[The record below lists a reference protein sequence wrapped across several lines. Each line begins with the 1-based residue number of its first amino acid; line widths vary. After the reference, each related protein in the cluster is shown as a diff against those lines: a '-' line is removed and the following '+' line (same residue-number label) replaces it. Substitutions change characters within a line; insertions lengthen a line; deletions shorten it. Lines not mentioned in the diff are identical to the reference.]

1 MPKSKQILLS
11 DEEKDHLKHQLTDP
25 QATPRQKLR
34 ALIILELA
42 AGLSN
47 LQTAAKLACSRR
59 TVGIWRQR
67 FLQERLPALAP
78 RSHRA
83 GRKPTLRNNCRE
95 CVIQHLTLSAGSTPG
110 PSIRAIARACHVS
123 KDTVHRIAREHGLA
137 TTRSARPRSRQ
148 PEIQRAPDESVRGP
162 VQAELP
168 KFFSSRPPEATAN
181 YHPDQAT
188 PDLPAPEQ
196 TQVPVL
202 PTSAL
207 RPTHEST
214 GTSQSSPL

>member
-137 TTRSARPRSRQ
+137 TTRSAKPRTRQ
-148 PEIQRAPDESVRGP
+148 LEIQRAPDESVRGP
-162 VQAELP
+162 AHAELP
-168 KFFSSRPPEATAN
+168 QFFSSQPPAAATDCR
-181 YHPDQAT
+181 PDQV
-188 PDLPAPEQ
+188 LPGHPSPEQ
-196 TQVPVL
+196 PQVPE
-202 PTSAL
+202 P
-207 RPTHEST
+207 
-214 GTSQSSPL
+214 QSSAPPQIHE

>member
-1 MPKSKQILLS
+1 MPNFKQIQLS
-11 DEEKDHLKHQLTDP
+11 REEKNHLENQLTDP

-137 TTRSARPRSRQ
+137 TTRSAKPRIRQ

-162 VQAELP
+162 ANAELP
-168 KFFSSRPPEATAN
+168 RFFSCRPPEATTDCR
-181 YHPDQAT
+181 PDQVL
-188 PDLPAPEQ
+188 PDLPVPEQ

-202 PTSAL
+202 PTSARQL
-207 RPTHEST
+207 THEST

>member
-1 MPKSKQILLS
+1 MPNFKQILLS
-11 DEEKDHLKHQLTDP
+11 DEERNHLETQLTEP

-42 AGLSN
+42 AGHSN
-47 LQTAAKLACSRR
+47 LQTAAKLGCSRR

-67 FLQERLPALAP
+67 FLQERMPALAP

-137 TTRSARPRSRQ
+137 TTRSPRPRTRQ

-162 VQAELP
+162 ADAELP
-168 KFFSSRPPEATAN
+168 QFFSSQPPAAATDCR
-181 YHPDQAT
+181 PDQV
-188 PDLPAPEQ
+188 LPGHPGPEQ
-196 TQVPVL
+196 PQVPE
-202 PTSAL
+202 P
-207 RPTHEST
+207 
-214 GTSQSSPL
+214 QSSAPPQIHE

>member
-11 DEEKDHLKHQLTDP
+11 GEEKDHLEHQLTDP

-137 TTRSARPRSRQ
+137 TTRSAKPRTRQ

-162 VQAELP
+162 AHAELP
-168 KFFSSRPPEATAN
+168 QFFSSQPPAAATDCR
-181 YHPDQAT
+181 PDQV
-188 PDLPAPEQ
+188 LPGHPSPEQ
-196 TQVPVL
+196 PQVPE
-202 PTSAL
+202 P
-207 RPTHEST
+207 
-214 GTSQSSPL
+214 QSSAPPQIHE

>member
-137 TTRSARPRSRQ
+137 TTRGARPRTRQ

-162 VQAELP
+162 AYAELP
-168 KFFSSRPPEATAN
+168 QFFSSRPPEAATDCR
-181 YHPDQAT
+181 PDQVLRGH
-188 PDLPAPEQ
+188 PGPEQ
-196 TQVPVL
+196 PQVPE
-202 PTSAL
+202 P
-207 RPTHEST
+207 
-214 GTSQSSPL
+214 QSSAPPQIHE